1 MRINKTTAFIFIS
14 SLALTIVLMIQVS
27 WIFQT
32 AKIKEDLFNEK
43 ANMILSKTAESLC
56 SDKETCENMG
66 SCCLEEDATECKLKL
81 GQGVVNKIDSLL
93 KVNMLFYNIQL
104 EYTFEVIRSWD
115 PITTN
120 YISPQQNVYGRKLI
134 EVAHKNGLILNLIFP
149 DKKQF
154 ILAEMSST
162 FLTSVI
168 LIIVVLILFNR
179 TIKALIKERQISEH
193 TTDYLNNMTHE
204 FKTPLTNISLAGK
217 MIVNSGNN
225 TADPKVKHY
234 TEIILAENEKLRLQ
248 VEQVLSMTALERGEI
263 PVTKAPVDFHLI
275 IRAALKNIELQ
286 IENKNGILTS
296 HLDAIKLII
305 DGDKN
310 HLINVIGNLLDN
322 SIKYSQGIPEITIT
336 TYNLDQDIFLEIIDK
351 GIGIDKRFHY
361 RVFEKYFR
369 VPKGN
374 VHDVKGFGIGLAY
387 VKRILEMHGGT
398 ITVQSELNKGSI
410 FTIKLPLSHA

>member
-104 EYTFEVIRSWD
+104 EYTFEVIRSWT
-115 PITTN
+115 PKTTN
-120 YISPQQNVYGRKLI
+120 YISPQKNVYGRKLI